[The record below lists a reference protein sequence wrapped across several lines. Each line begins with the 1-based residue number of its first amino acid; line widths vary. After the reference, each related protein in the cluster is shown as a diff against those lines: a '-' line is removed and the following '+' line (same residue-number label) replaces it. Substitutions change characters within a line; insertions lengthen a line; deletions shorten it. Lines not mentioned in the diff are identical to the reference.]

1 MVEGVPVDEKAKI
14 LGMTA
19 QIAAAYFSKNA
30 VAATDISGVI
40 REIQQALSGLASG
53 EPKKTLNP
61 AVAVK
66 KSIHPDY
73 IVCLEDGKK
82 LKMLKRYIMK
92 RYGLTPDAYRTKW
105 ALPADYPMV
114 APNYAKKRSAMAVKL
129 GLGRKKKGA

>member
-1 MVEGVPVDEKAKI
+1 MVEGVPADEKAKI

-105 ALPADYPMV
+105 GLPADYPMV

>member
-129 GLGRKKKGA
+129 GLGRKKKSA

>member
-1 MVEGVPVDEKAKI
+1 MAEGGSVEDKAKI

-19 QIAAAYFSKNA
+19 QIAAAYFSKNS

-40 REIQQALSGLASG
+40 REIQQALWGLSSGDT
-53 EPKKTLNP
+53 KKTLTP

-105 ALPADYPMV
+105 SLPADYPMV